1 MNKTLKLIISTI
13 AVTALLLN
21 SCFFAFAGGQDGI
34 SMGSISIDEAISS
47 QNENSGSPIE
57 ETPIIEN
64 IEYSKIE
71 LTDDTR
77 SFFATVDAPINIT
90 LVSSQT
96 DFVSGDYLNYH
107 YGYTSETLQHYYDV
121 INILKTIAELNTNI
135 KLNFIDPFRISSK
148 YFMEDYEKHELKYG
162 DIMLSCVV
170 NFDGSFKTRNA
181 VLRAESLFKFK
192 ANSNEISGVRIE
204 KKLVSKLDSLRER
217 RDINIAYIE
226 DISLVDTFEYAKNYM
241 TGKSYNIDNVTLQS
255 EQLNGYDMIVICSPV
270 RDITLEELVLIDNF
284 LSLGGDRTFMYIAP
298 KGYVKLN
305 FLNFLVSKWGIAM
318 DSERVL
324 YTDDKKG
331 YFSKTSQLYVTA
343 HKSEYLNP
351 STISSNLI
359 MENCTPI
366 TLLDTLGD
374 LSVTTLMSTKSDEVQ
389 TTAREGTVEY
399 ERMEIGLGVND
410 TDKNCYPL
418 ATLSEKENGDQG
430 KSRVLVFS
438 SVDFITT
445 YFALE
450 NNKTDIYDDV
460 ENGNLQLFL
469 SVLNNINSDNRDK
482 PSGLLDYAV
491 KLAEKGIDTTS
502 GYDTS
507 YIITFGVV
515 AVAVLV
521 LIFIT
526 VILIFSRRKRNG
538 K

>member
-1 MNKTLKLIISTI
+1 MNKILKLIISTL

-21 SCFFAFAGGQDGI
+21 TCFFVFAEGQNGI
-34 SMGSISIDEAISS
+34 SMGSISIDEGVSS
-47 QNENSGSPIE
+47 QKENSGSPVKE
-57 ETPIIEN
+57 APIKESM
-64 IEYSKIE
+64 EYSKIE

-77 SFFATVDAPINIT
+77 SFFATVDAPISIT

-107 YGYTSETLQHYYDV
+107 YGYTTETLQHYYDV
-121 INILKTIAELNTNI
+121 INTLKTIAELNTNI
-135 KLNFIDPFRISSK
+135 KLNFIDPFRISSQGFMDDYKK
-148 YFMEDYEKHELKYG
+148 YKLKYG

-181 VLRAESLFKFK
+181 VLRAKSLFKFK
-192 ANSNEISGVRIE
+192 DNGKEISDIKIE
-204 KKLVSKLDSLRER
+204 KKLVTKLDSLREL
-217 RDINIAYIE
+217 RDINVAYIE
-226 DISLVDTFEYAKNYM
+226 DISLADTFEYAKNYM
-241 TGKSYNIDNVTLQS
+241 SGNSYNIDNVTLQS
-255 EQLNGYDMIVICSPV
+255 EQLNGYDMIVICSPT

-284 LSLGGDRTFMYIAP
+284 LSLGGDRSFIYIAP

-305 FLNFLVSKWGIAM
+305 FLNSLVSKWGIAM

-324 YTDDKKG
+324 YTGDKKG
-331 YFSKTSQLYVTA
+331 YFSKTSQLYATA
-343 HKSEYLNP
+343 HESEYLNP
-351 STISSNLI
+351 SAVSGNLI
-359 MENCTPI
+359 MDSCTPI

-374 LSVTTLMSTKSDEVQ
+374 LSVTTLMSTKSSKVL
-389 TTAREGTVEY
+389 TTAREGTAEY
-399 ERMEIGLGVND
+399 KKIKKGMGVKD
-410 TDKNCYPL
+410 TDKNRYSL
-418 ATLSEKENGDQG
+418 ATLSEKENGDEG

-450 NNKTDIYDDV
+450 NNKTDKYDDV
-460 ENGNLQLFL
+460 ENGNLQLFS